1 MKNPNRKEWYQT
13 GACLQS
19 HQESGTLAND
29 EKHPPYRLNM
39 GCFFLINS

>member
-19 HQESGTLAND
+19 HKGSGTLAND
-29 EKHPPYRLNM
+29 EKHHPHRLNF
-39 GCFFLINS
+39 GVIFW